1 MNRTLKAA
9 LSLAPLVLGAAAPAS
24 AQYMPRQTPKPPS
37 FYAIEHVR
45 IVTGTGSV
53 LDDGTVVIANGLI
66 ESVGK
71 NVTVPGDAWRID
83 GAGLTVYPGLFDAL
97 SQVGLESKGEGAP
110 RGGRPGGGGGNP
122 FAQIATG
129 PVADG
134 PEDRPATTP
143 WVDAADMLDPD
154 ADAVETWR
162 EGGFT
167 TAMVA
172 PEAGIVTG
180 QGAVIDFDGDAQE
193 MVVKAPAALRV
204 TMNPAGGFRAFPG
217 SLMGVISYV
226 KQLYLDADHETTYAA
241 AYAASPR
248 GQPRPKYDRALGGIQ
263 ASIAGGWPTVL
274 PADEVKEIR
283 RAIKL
288 GRDTGARPVIAGAQ
302 DAYAVADEIAAAGVP
317 VLVDLDW
324 PEADRNADPE
334 AEETLASLKR
344 RAYAPTTP
352 AALEDAGATWAFT
365 SGDAG
370 SPKQVMGKIRD
381 AMEYGLS
388 EEAALRALTTSPARI
403 YGVDGMLGSVETGKV
418 ANLIVTNG
426 PIFDEGT
433 EIRMVFVDGHK
444 YEEEKDERP
453 SAPPAV
459 NMTGTWVLS
468 LNNASQEATAELEMA
483 EDGTLSGTITGE
495 RGEQQITDGWVSGGK
510 FSITVTASMG
520 PAGQVEIVYTGTVE
534 GDKIEGTASFG
545 GRRTMD
551 FTGQRPG
558 GRG

>member
-1 MNRTLKAA
+1 MNRTLKATLPLA
-9 LSLAPLVLGAAAPAS
+9 LLAVGAAAPAS
-24 AQYMPRQTPKPPS
+24 AQYMPHQTPHPPP
-37 FYAIEHVR
+37 FYALENVR
-45 IVTGTGSV
+45 IVTGAGPV
-53 LDDGTVVIANGLI
+53 IDNGTVVIANGLI
-66 ESVGK
+66 ESVGT

-97 SQVGLESKGEGAP
+97 SHVGLKGDQGAAGGAR
-110 RGGRPGGGGGNP
+110 RGGPGANP
-122 FAQIATG
+122 FAQLASG
-129 PVADG
+129 PVSDG

-154 ADAVETWR
+154 ADAIETWR

-172 PEAGIVTG
+172 PAEGIVTG
-180 QGAVIDFDGDAQE
+180 QGAVIDFGGDAQE

-204 TMNPAGGFRAFPG
+204 TMDPAGGFRAFPG
-217 SLMGVISYV
+217 SLMGVISYI
-226 KQLYLDADHETTYAA
+226 KQLYLDASHETAYEAK
-241 AYAASPR
+241 YAASPR

-274 PADEVKEIR
+274 PAEEVKEIR

-288 GRDTGARPVIAGAQ
+288 GHDTGARPVITGAQ
-302 DAYAVADEIAAAGVP
+302 DAYAVADEIAASGVP

-352 AALEDAGATWAFT
+352 AALEEAGATWAFY

-370 SPKQVMGKIRD
+370 SPKQVMGKVRD
-381 AMEYGLS
+381 AMEHGLS
-388 EEAALRALTTSPARI
+388 EEAALKALTISPAGI
-403 YGVDGMLGSVETGKV
+403 YGVDGMLGSVEAGKI
-418 ANLIVTNG
+418 ANLTVTDG
-426 PIFDEGT
+426 PIFDKET

-444 YEEEKDERP
+444 FENEAEERP

-459 NMTGTWVLS
+459 DMTGTWVLS

-495 RGEQQITDGWVSGGK
+495 RGEQRITDGWVSGSD

-520 PAGQVEIVYTGTVE
+520 PAGQVEIVYTGTVD
-534 GDKIEGTASFG
+534 GDEIEGTASFG

-558 GRG
+558 GSR